1 MLFFLWEGSRNTV
14 CLAVGLYLLNVRQGL
29 MEGIQSQS
37 LLGMMMNSS
46 VHLKTSKY
54 NVTTVKLRSR
64 FSML

>member
-1 MLFFLWEGSRNTV
+1 
-14 CLAVGLYLLNVRQGL
+14 